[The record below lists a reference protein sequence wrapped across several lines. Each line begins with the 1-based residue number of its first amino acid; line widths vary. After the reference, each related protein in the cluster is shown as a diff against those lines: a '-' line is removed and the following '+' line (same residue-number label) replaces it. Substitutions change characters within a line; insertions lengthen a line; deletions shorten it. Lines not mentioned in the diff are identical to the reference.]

1 MDLHLEVVPA
11 IAVGVL
17 GGMQE
22 DEQVLSQVPGQGWE
36 PGPAGG
42 RQGQMQHLR
51 GEASRGLYELQSRK
65 GSQGQQYL
73 CSWAGGLLGSR
84 RKLTS
89 TSAGVSLQFRTSMT
103 VMTSSVASSRRR
115 RRTRTS
121 SSVISG
127 P

>member
-1 MDLHLEVVPA
+1 MQRFWQTLSLYLS
-11 IAVGVL
+11 L
-17 GGMQE
+17 GGMLE
-22 DEQVLSQVPGQGWE
+22 S
-36 PGPAGG
+36 G
-42 RQGQMQHLR
+42 R
-51 GEASRGLYELQSRK
+51 E
-65 GSQGQQYL
+65 
-73 CSWAGGLLGSR
+73 
-84 RKLTS
+84 LTS